1 MKDKK
6 RVWIHARVS
15 NAKYLD
21 LLSYQE
27 KILTELAKQLDMDIV
42 GRTRDI
48 GDGKNIYQSKVR
60 NIVFD
65 IRNNSID
72 YIFTFNEDRIC
83 TNQEQLSEFKI
94 LCAMHDARIVCYDEI
109 LSMMN
114 P

>member
-15 NAKYLD
+15 NTKYLD

-27 KILTELAKQLDMDIV
+27 RILTELAKKLDMDIV

-48 GDGKNIYQSKVR
+48 GDGKNINQSKVR

-65 IRNNSID
+65 IRNNDID
-72 YIFTFNEDRIC
+72 YIFVFDDDRIC
-83 TNQEQLSEFKI
+83 TNREQLSEFKI
-94 LCAMHDARIVCYDEI
+94 LCAMHNTRIVCYDEI
-109 LSMMN
+109 LLMVN